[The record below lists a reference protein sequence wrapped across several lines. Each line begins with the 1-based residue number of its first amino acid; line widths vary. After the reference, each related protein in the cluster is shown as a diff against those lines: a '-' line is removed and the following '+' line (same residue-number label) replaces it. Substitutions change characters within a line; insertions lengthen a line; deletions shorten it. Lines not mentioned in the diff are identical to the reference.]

1 MLWKQN
7 LISFLLVLH
16 HTEKYKSHYCASAR
30 VNVSSLSD
38 TNQTV
43 LTFSAA
49 LLWTSYSPQFR
60 LFTWK
65 RVFLKVKIS
74 SLGFFAL
81 SLTKTAFWGHGKTKA
96 KKFWTIFE
104 NVNKKNSVNSKKK
117 HKVYLWYIPFT
128 NRFLN
133 VPHLFPQGWHF
144 HRELFESFLILAINI
159 ICIITCLT
167 WFVVFFLARTFGLFP
182 SFLWKWTPKTAL
194 FLFSVVEISAHPT

>member
-1 MLWKQN
+1 MFTLCHSFAWSHAVHYKLFEQMLWKQN

-60 LFTWK
+60 LFTCK

-96 KKFWTIFE
+96 KKFRTIFE

-117 HKVYLWYIPFT
+117 KTSSLLMIYSFY
-128 NRFLN
+128 
-133 VPHLFPQGWHF
+133 
-144 HRELFESFLILAINI
+144 ESL
-159 ICIITCLT
+159 
-167 WFVVFFLARTFGLFP
+167 
-182 SFLWKWTPKTAL
+182 S
-194 FLFSVVEISAHPT
+194 

>member
-1 MLWKQN
+1 MFTLCHSFAWSHAVHYKLFEQMLWKQN

-96 KKFWTIFE
+96 KKFRTIFE

-117 HKVYLWYIPFT
+117 NNIKFT
-128 NRFLN
+128 YDIFLLRIAFLTSLIEM
-133 VPHLFPQGWHF
+133 VSTRLTFSPRTV
-144 HRELFESFLILAINI
+144 RE
-159 ICIITCLT
+159 
-167 WFVVFFLARTFGLFP
+167 FFNPR
-182 SFLWKWTPKTAL
+182 
-194 FLFSVVEISAHPT
+194 H